1 MKIHLPNNPNSHTNR
16 HETVAP
22 GSVLGDWQLD
32 RQIPTKGCEQRLLQ
46 YRAAPEGTPTN
57 FDYLLHTPADPESE
71 SAFSL
76 LQREHH
82 ISQQFSNPHLLP
94 VLDVHLET
102 TPYFIVT
109 PHLPGSTLRD
119 VLQTR
124 GKLELYHALWLLRQ
138 TTQAVAALHSH
149 GWSMPSLRTENLQI
163 EPDGHL
169 TLSEVGHAR
178 RIESDINASVQIH
191 ADTCRLAGLFIEMTT
206 GDLADIS
213 GNSQDNSSRSCML
226 PDGSLSS
233 VMALLREML
242 NPRAACDKHSL
253 QFLVERLVRLEI
265 NLLAR
270 PA

>member
-1 MKIHLPNNPNSHTNR
+1 M
-16 HETVAP
+16 E
-22 GSVLGDWQLD
+22 
-32 RQIPTKGCEQRLLQ
+32 GCEQRLLQ

-57 FDYLLHTPADPESE
+57 FDYLLHTPIDPESE

-76 LQREHH
+76 LRREYH
-82 ISQQFSNPHLLP
+82 ISQQFSSPHLLP

-109 PHLPGSTLRD
+109 PHLPGGTLRN

-138 TTQAVAALHSH
+138 TAQAVAALHSH
-149 GWSMPSLRTENLQI
+149 GWSMPSLRAENLQV

-169 TLSEVGHAR
+169 TLSAVGHAR
-178 RIESDINASVQIH
+178 RMESDTNASVQIH

-206 GDLADIS
+206 DNAGNTR
-213 GNSQDNSSRSCML
+213 GNSCKPTMT

-233 VMALLREML
+233 VMALLGEML
-242 NPRAACDKHSL
+242 NPRAAYDKHSVQL
-253 QFLVERLVRLEI
+253 LVERLVRIEI
-265 NLLAR
+265 GLLSR

>member
-1 MKIHLPNNPNSHTNR
+1 MKIHLPHNPTSDTTR
-16 HETVAP
+16 HGAVAP

-32 RQIPTKGCEQRLLQ
+32 RQIPPKEFEQRLIQ
-46 YRAAPEGTPTN
+46 YRAAPEGAPTN

-71 SAFSL
+71 SAFFL

-149 GWSMPSLRTENLQI
+149 GWSMPSLLAENIQI

-169 TLSEVGHAR
+169 TLSAVGHAR
-178 RIESDINASVQIH
+178 RMESDVNASVQIH
-191 ADTCRLAGLFIEMTT
+191 ADTCRLAGLFIEMTA
-206 GDLADIS
+206 GDLVDSS
-213 GNSQDNSSRSCML
+213 GNLQGNSRGPTML
-226 PDGSLSS
+226 PDGSLSLA
-233 VMALLREML
+233 MALLGEML
-242 NPRAACDKHSL
+242 NPREAPDKHSL

-265 NLLAR
+265 NLLSR